1 MESERWKTIDS
12 KLSPGIVIYDKLLD
26 KVSIEIATGNKQMNE
41 YIAKAAYLCIH
52 DPEFLDHV
60 ISYDEGDL

>member
-1 MESERWKTIDS
+1 MESERWKTINS
-12 KLSPGIVIYDKLLD
+12 KLSPGVVIYDKLLD
-26 KVSIEIATGNKQMNE
+26 KVSIEIATGNKQIDE

-52 DPEFLDHV
+52 DHKFLDHV

>member
-1 MESERWKTIDS
+1 MESERWKTINS
-12 KLSPGIVIYDKLLD
+12 KLSPGVVIYDKLLD
-26 KVSIEIATGNKQMNE
+26 KVSIEIATGNKQIDE

-52 DPEFLDHV
+52 DPKFLDHV

>member
-1 MESERWKTIDS
+1 MESERWKTINS

-26 KVSIEIATGNKQMNE
+26 KVSIEIATGNKQIDE

-52 DPEFLDHV
+52 DPKFLDHV
-60 ISYDEGDL
+60 ISYDEDDL

>member
-1 MESERWKTIDS
+1 MESERWKTINS
-12 KLSPGIVIYDKLLD
+12 KLNPGIVIYDKLLD
-26 KVSIEIATGNKQMNE
+26 KVSIEIATGNKQIDE

-52 DPEFLDHV
+52 DKKFLDHV

>member
-1 MESERWKTIDS
+1 MESERWKTINS

-26 KVSIEIATGNKQMNE
+26 KVSIEIATGNKQIDE

>member
-12 KLSPGIVIYDKLLD
+12 KLNPGIVIYDKLLD
-26 KVSIEIATGNKQMNE
+26 KVAIEISTGNKQINE

-52 DPEFLDHV
+52 DSKFLDYV
-60 ISYDEGDL
+60 MSYGDDH